1 MRRSILPL
9 IVLGLLSACSGG
21 RSAPQQRVAV
31 MSAATTIMI
40 EQMGGFVG
48 PNSPGGHVRM
58 RGSVAWSALSEA
70 DRATLDRLFA
80 TKTPVNA
87 NFYYRL
93 TRQADGRTETVDA
106 LPEQIPP

>member
-1 MRRSILPL
+1 
-9 IVLGLLSACSGG
+9 
-21 RSAPQQRVAV
+21 
-31 MSAATTIMI
+31 MSDVTI
-40 EQMGGFVG
+40 EQMGGFIG

-93 TRQADGRTETVDA
+93 TRQTDGRTETVDA
-106 LPEQIPP
+106 LPDQVPQALVARVQTTLE